1 MARYTIAILLGI
13 SATSIAHDATTS
25 TKRLRRKQIGNN
37 MSRQSIK
44 EKVRRALEE
53 SSMSMSNIEQAQFFD
68 FNSWPT
74 YSPTASTD
82 DNMPTYAPT
91 GENTCRAIE
100 STSGQF
106 IANMGLGLLR
116 ECQGDC
122 NSDADCGGTLVCQL
136 REGSEVVQGCEG
148 DCDDGVDY
156 CIDSSTPV
164 PTESPL
170 VGETPA
176 PSVVEEPA
184 VEEPAVEEPAVEE
197 PTPSVVEE
205 AMSMSMPLVIDEEVE
220 QLEDATG
227 EADTETESSE
237 GATEGDGEEVTDET
251 AIVGGGEET
260 AAGEEV
266 TEETDIEGGGEEAE
280 FEEIEVDENGEVEG
294 GGFWND
300 LFLKNSSTKS
310 ATIGVSSVLL
320 VAAASYLSL

>member
-148 DCDDGVDY
+148 DCDDGLDY

-184 VEEPAVEEPAVEE
+184 VEEPV
-197 PTPSVVEE
+197 PSVVEE

-220 QLEDATG
+220 QLEDAIG
-227 EADTETESSE
+227 EAVTETESSE
-237 GATEGDGEEVTDET
+237 GATESDGEEVTVKEAATED
-251 AIVGGGEET
+251 GGEET
-260 AAGEEV
+260 AAGEAS
-266 TEETDIEGGGEEAE
+266 EGDAAKGEGDDTE

>member
-148 DCDDGVDY
+148 DCDDGMDY
-156 CIDSSTPV
+156 CIDPSTPV
-164 PTESPL
+164 PTKSPS

-197 PTPSVVEE
+197 PAPSVVEE

-237 GATEGDGEEVTDET
+237 GATESDGEEVTEKEAATED
-251 AIVGGGEET
+251 GGEET
-260 AAGEEV
+260 AAGEAS
-266 TEETDIEGGGEEAE
+266 EGDAAEGDGDGSE
-280 FEEIEVDENGEVEG
+280 FEEIEVDENGEPEG

-320 VAAASYLSL
+320 FAAASYLSL